1 MEPSK
6 EQTPRQDLP
15 DEGSAVPSA
24 STNHEGGSAPTDHRN
39 QSMTPTRSRKPSKP
53 AVLSQI
59 NSVVTTATRIVNT
72 AEISE
77 LDYLAALKT
86 EIQDTSY
93 KGSDSDLRRFIAEA
107 KAVRDGRKDFL
118 LEGDELE
125 DREEEWI
132 WTCLLY
138 TSPSPRD

>member
-1 MEPSK
+1 MAVPQ

-24 STNHEGGSAPTDHRN
+24 STNHEGGSAPTDLQN

-59 NSVVTTATRIVNT
+59 NSVVTAATRIVNT

-86 EIQDTSY
+86 EIQDTLY

-125 DREEEWI
+125 DLSLI
-132 WTCLLY
+132 HI
-138 TSPSPRD
+138 